1 MALGRPI
8 SLTNNVATKVIT
20 VTATAGQ
27 TLFTVIGGYRINN
40 ISVYRNGVRLGNQS
54 DFIALDG
61 STVTLNAPCA
71 VNDEIEFDI
80 FDDFHVSDAIV
91 SAASS
96 QTVSGDLVVTGT
108 LYAEVEGIGEV
119 GIQSGGLTV
128 GITSTINFTGAGNT
142 VTLKPNGVIDVAISG
157 GARGGGADKVFVEN
171 QRVVNN
177 NYTFTPGYSA
187 MSVGPVSVSAGVT
200 VTIPGTERWVIL

>member
-40 ISVYRNGVRLGNQS
+40 ISVYRNGIRLSNQN

-61 STVTLNAPCA
+61 STVTINTPCT
-71 VNDEIEFDI
+71 VGDELEFDI

-108 LYAEVEGIGEV
+108 LYAEVDGISEV
-119 GIQSGGLTV
+119 GIQSGGTTV
-128 GITSTINFTGAGNT
+128 GIVSTINFTGSGNT
-142 VTLKPNGVIDVAISG
+142 VTLKPNGIIDVAISG

-171 QRVVNN
+171 QRTVTA

>member
-20 VTATAGQ
+20 ATATAGQ
-27 TLFTVIGGYRINN
+27 TLFTVVGGYRINN

-61 STVTLNAPCA
+61 STVTFNTPCA
-71 VNDEIEFDI
+71 DGDEIEFDI

-108 LYAEVEGIGEV
+108 LYAEVEGVGEV
-119 GIQSGGLTV
+119 GIQSGGTTV
-128 GITSTINFTGAGNT
+128 GIVSTINFTGAGNT

-177 NYTFTPGYSA
+177 NYTFTSGYSA

>member
-54 DFIALDG
+54 DFTALDG

-71 VNDEIEFDI
+71 VDDEIEFDI

-91 SAASS
+91 SAAST
-96 QTVSGDLVVTGT
+96 QTLSGDLVVTGK
-108 LYAEVEGIGEV
+108 LYADGATIV
-119 GIQSGGLTV
+119 GVQSGGTTI

-142 VTLKPNGVIDVAISG
+142 VTIKPNGVIDVAISG
-157 GARGGGADKVFVEN
+157 GARGGGSDKVFVEN
-171 QRVVNN
+171 QRTVNN

-187 MSVGPVSVSAGVT
+187 MSVGPVSVSAGAT

>member
-20 VTATAGQ
+20 ATATAGQ
-27 TLFTVIGGYRINN
+27 TLFTVVGGYRINN

-61 STVTLNAPCA
+61 STVTFNTPCA
-71 VNDEIEFDI
+71 DGDEIEFDI

-108 LYAEVEGIGEV
+108 LYAEVDGVGEV
-119 GIQSGGLTV
+119 GIQSGGTTV
-128 GITSTINFTGAGNT
+128 GIVSTINFTGAGNT

-177 NYTFTPGYSA
+177 NYTFTSGYSA

>member
-20 VTATAGQ
+20 ATATAGQ

-40 ISVYRNGVRLGNQS
+40 ISVYRNGVRLSNQN

-61 STVTLNAPCA
+61 STVTINTPCA
-71 VNDEIEFDI
+71 DGDEIEFDI

-108 LYAEVEGIGEV
+108 LYAEVDGVGEV

-128 GITSTINFTGAGNT
+128 GIVSTINFTGAGNT

-177 NYTFTPGYSA
+177 NYTFTSGYSA